1 MGGGVRLPP
10 TGKQNQ
16 PSNGGQKQKENIM
29 GRLSGKVALITG
41 AAGGQGAVE
50 AELFAR
56 EGARV
61 VVADINQEGVAAV
74 VNRIQEAGGEAL
86 GLELNVTDESAWA
99 TAMDRIR
106 DRFEGL
112 DILINNAGI
121 LSLNGISKIE
131 RTDWDRTININQTS
145 VWLGM
150 KHGVALMRENG
161 KGGSIVNLSSTYA
174 HIGSGGAVAYQAAK
188 AAVFIMT
195 RTAAVE
201 FAPDGIRVNSV
212 APGIIETPMTREV
225 LAAAG
230 DAHPDITRTPLLRA
244 GQPHEVANAVLFL
257 ASDEASYITGA
268 ELLVDGGRT
277 IS

>member
-1 MGGGVRLPP
+1 
-10 TGKQNQ
+10 
-16 PSNGGQKQKENIM
+16 M

-56 EGARV
+56 EGAKV
-61 VVADINQEGVAAV
+61 VVADINQQGVNAV
-74 VNRIQEAGGEAL
+74 VDRIRQTGGEAL
-86 GLELNVTDESAWA
+86 GIELNVTDDAAWTA
-99 TAMDRIR
+99 AMDQIR
-106 DRFEGL
+106 AHFNGL

-121 LSLNGISKIE
+121 LSLDGITKIDRAE
-131 RTDWDRTININQTS
+131 WDRVINVNQTS
-145 VWLGM
+145 VLLGM
-150 KHGVALMRENG
+150 KYGSALMREDG

-174 HIGSGGAVAYQAAK
+174 HVGSGAAVAYQAAK

-257 ASDEASYITGA
+257 ASDEASYITGT
-268 ELLVDGGRT
+268 ELMVDGGRT

>member
-1 MGGGVRLPP
+1 
-10 TGKQNQ
+10 
-16 PSNGGQKQKENIM
+16 M
-29 GRLSGKVALITG
+29 GRLNGKVALITG

-56 EGARV
+56 EGAKV
-61 VVADINQEGVAAV
+61 VVADINEEGVAAV
-74 VNRIQEAGGEAL
+74 VDRIDQFGGEAL
-86 GLELNVTDESAWA
+86 GIVLNVTDDEAWA
-99 TAMDRIR
+99 AAMEQIR
-106 DRFEGL
+106 ASFGGL
-112 DILINNAGI
+112 DIQVNNAGI
-121 LSLNGISKIE
+121 LSLEGIAKIE
-131 RTDWDRTININQTS
+131 RAEWDRVINVNQTS
-145 VWLGM
+145 VMLGL
-150 KHGVALMRENG
+150 KHGAALMREG
-161 KGGSIVNLSSTYA
+161 GTGGSIINLSSTYA
-174 HIGSGGAVAYQAAK
+174 HVGSGAAVAYQASK

-195 RTAAVE
+195 KTAAVE

-230 DAHPDITRTPLLRA
+230 PSHPDITRTPLQRA

-277 IS
+277 IT